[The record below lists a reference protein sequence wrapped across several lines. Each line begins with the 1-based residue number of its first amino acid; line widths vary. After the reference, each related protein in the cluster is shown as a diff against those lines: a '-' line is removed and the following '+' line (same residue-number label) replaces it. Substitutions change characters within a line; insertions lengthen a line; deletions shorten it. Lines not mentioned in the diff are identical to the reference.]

1 MINHFWTEF
10 NQKNYKTYP
19 PEDEIVMTSNGHK
32 YYPLCYGWVG
42 TNMEGIVEYAWIDL
56 SSEGDDL
63 LNIMPLPFEPTHWIS
78 IDDFKTFVR
87 DHNID
92 KLLSD
97 GENINLYELISS
109 Q

>member
-19 PEDEIVMTSNGHK
+19 PEGETVMTSDGHK
-32 YYPLCYGWVG
+32 YYPLYYIWSSEYRWV
-42 TNMEGIVEYAWIDL
+42 NYL
-56 SSEGDDL
+56 SEGDDL